1 MALTMTTLE
10 KVFIAVG
17 IALGLVIVFGT
28 PAAIGLY
35 AREALRAGESAGSV
49 GATIIAAI
57 AAVGVVC
64 TVAAFA
70 LERWA
75 KRRGIQL

>member
-1 MALTMTTLE
+1 MTTIE
-10 KVFIAVG
+10 KALIGVG
-17 IALGLVIVFGT
+17 IVLGLTVVFGA

-35 AREALRAGESAGSV
+35 ARDALRAGESAGAV

-57 AAVGVVC
+57 AAVGIVC

>member
-1 MALTMTTLE
+1 MALAMTTIE
-10 KVFIAVG
+10 KALIGVG
-17 IALGLVIVFGT
+17 IVLGLTVVFGA

-35 AREALRAGESAGSV
+35 ARTALRAGESAGAV

-57 AAVGVVC
+57 AAVGIVC

>member
-1 MALTMTTLE
+1 MALAMTTIE
-10 KVFIAVG
+10 KALIGVG
-17 IALGLVIVFGT
+17 IVLGLTVVFGA

-35 AREALRAGESAGSV
+35 ARAALRAGESAGAV

-57 AAVGVVC
+57 AAVGIVC